1 MTYGLLTGKNAVITG
16 ARGIAEG
23 IAEKYT
29 EEGANVLVISV
40 SDSGDQLV
48 KAGKAKY
55 AVRADLSDRAA
66 LAAAFDQIMTIF
78 EGRLDILVNCA
89 GIQRRH
95 ELEEFPMDDWDKVI
109 ETNLTSVWELS
120 QLAARVMLT
129 QGHGKIVN
137 LASMNSFFGGQ
148 RIPAYAAAKGGVMQ
162 LTRAMSNAW
171 ASRGICV
178 NAIAPGYIATE
189 MNSALIADPVRSAS
203 ILSRIPAG
211 RWGNGSDIAG
221 PAAFLASDLSDYMS
235 GAIIP
240 VDGGYLG
247 M

>member
-1 MTYGLLTGKNAVITG
+1 MNYGLLTGKNAVITG
-16 ARGIAEG
+16 ARGIAEA

-29 EEGANVLVISV
+29 AEGANVLVISV
-40 SDSGDQLV
+40 SDSGDRLV
-48 KAGKAKY
+48 AEGKAKY

-66 LAAAFDQIMTIF
+66 LSAAFDSIMDIF
-78 EGRLDILVNCA
+78 AGKLDILVNCA

-95 ELEEFPMDDWDKVI
+95 ELEEFPIDDWDKVI
-109 ETNLTSVWELS
+109 ETNLTAVWELS
-120 QLAARVMLT
+120 QLAARVMLA
-129 QGHGKIVN
+129 QGRGKIIN

-189 MNSALIADPVRSAS
+189 MNSALIADEKRAAS
-203 ILSRIPAG
+203 ILARIPAG
-211 RWGNGSDIAG
+211 RWGDSADIAG
-221 PAAFLASDLSDYMS
+221 PAAFLASDLADYMN

>member
-1 MTYGLLTGKNAVITG
+1 MSYNLLTGKKAIITG

-23 IAEKYT
+23 IAERYT
-29 EEGANVLVISV
+29 REGAEVLLISA
-40 SDSGDQLV
+40 SDSGAHLV
-48 KAGKAKY
+48 EQGKARH
-55 AVRADLSDRAA
+55 AIRADLSDRAA
-66 LAAAFDQIMTIF
+66 LNAAFDAAM
-78 EGRLDILVNCA
+78 ERLGGRLDILVNCA

-95 ELEEFPMDDWDKVI
+95 ALEDFPMDDWDRVI
-109 ETNLTSVWELS
+109 ETNLTAVWELS
-120 QLAARVMLT
+120 QLAARVMLR
-129 QGHGKIVN
+129 QGRGKIVN

-171 ASRGICV
+171 SGRGICV

-189 MNSALIADPVRSAS
+189 MNAALIADAGRNAS
-203 ILSRIPAG
+203 ILARIPAG
-211 RWGNGSDIAG
+211 RWGTAEDIAG
-221 PAAFLASDLSDYMS
+221 PAVFLASELSDYMS

>member
-1 MTYGLLTGKNAVITG
+1 MGYNLLTGKNAIITG

-23 IAEKYT
+23 IAARYT
-29 EEGANVLVISV
+29 QEGANVLVISV
-40 SDSGDQLV
+40 SESGSELV
-48 KAGKAKY
+48 AQGKAKY
-55 AVRADLSDRAA
+55 WVQADLSDRQSLNAG
-66 LAAAFDQIMTIF
+66 FDEAMKRF
-78 EGRLDILVNCA
+78 DGRLDILVNCA

-95 ELEEFPMDDWDKVI
+95 ELEEFPMDDWDKVV
-109 ETNLTSVWELS
+109 ETNLTAVWEMS
-120 QLAARVMLT
+120 QLAARVMLK
-129 QGHGKIVN
+129 QGRGKIVN

-171 ASRGICV
+171 AGRGICI

-189 MNSALIADPVRSAS
+189 MNSALIADEKRNAS
-203 ILSRIPAG
+203 ILARIPVG
-211 RWGNGSDIAG
+211 RWGTAEDIAG
-221 PAAFLASDLSDYMS
+221 PAAFLASDLSDYMN